1 MKKFKQRS
9 QVDEG
14 RGAEGRVK
22 IIEPYRVTGP
32 WEEPLYIEK
41 PVRQRPLERVKFGEN
56 IQNMCRFVSL
66 HAL

>member
-41 PVRQRPLERVKFGEN
+41 PVRQTTGKDE
-56 IQNMCRFVSL
+56 IW
-66 HAL
+66 